1 MVMELLKGDL
11 FNIIHPLDPSDPSG
25 RTRID
30 LPPSKYSL
38 RLRLQIA
45 LDIAKGMQYLQN
57 ISPPVIHRDLRS
69 PNIFVTLPFLPF
81 FPSFLPIP
89 SFPASL
95 LPSFLAYSL
104 ASLLIPFLPSFLLPS
119 KYFCNC
125 SFLPY
130 FPPSFLILPFFDS
143 FPPFFPFSPLH
154 LSGLLLL
161 SSHPYIY
168 I

>member
-1 MVMELLKGDL
+1 MELLKGDL

-81 FPSFLPIP
+81 LHPLRLSFVSLPSCITPSFF
-89 SFPASL
+89 SSL
-95 LPSFLAYSL
+95 
-104 ASLLIPFLPSFLLPS
+104 
-119 KYFCNC
+119 
-125 SFLPY
+125 
-130 FPPSFLILPFFDS
+130 
-143 FPPFFPFSPLH
+143 
-154 LSGLLLL
+154 
-161 SSHPYIY
+161 YI
-168 I
+168 